1 MRYRTSAFYPD
12 ELTLSKWD
20 LIKLFFGYT
29 FQVSG
34 LIVTSNPL
42 YKSPRAI
49 KEEEQ
54 NKLNQQLDKVF
65 GEL

>member
-1 MRYRTSAFYPD
+1 MKYRTSAFYPD

-34 LIVTSNPL
+34 LIVTGNPF

-49 KEEEQ
+49 KEEQQ
-54 NKLNQQLDKVF
+54 NKLNQQLDKLF
-65 GEL
+65 GEV

>member
-1 MRYRTSAFYPD
+1 MNYRTSAFYPD

-34 LIVTSNPL
+34 LIVTGNPF

-49 KEEEQ
+49 KEET
-54 NKLNQQLDKVF
+54 NTKLVKVLY
-65 GEL
+65 E

>member
-1 MRYRTSAFYPD
+1 MRYRSSAFYPD
-12 ELTLSKWD
+12 ELYLSKWD

-29 FQVSG
+29 LQISG
-34 LIVTSNPL
+34 LIVTGNPL

-49 KEEEQ
+49 KEEQQ
-54 NKLNQQLDKVF
+54 NKINQQLNKVF

>member
-12 ELTLSKWD
+12 ELYLSKWD
-20 LIKLFFGYT
+20 LIKLFFGVT

-34 LIVTSNPL
+34 LIVTGNPF

-49 KEEEQ
+49 KEEQQ
-54 NKLNQQLDKVF
+54 NEINQQLDKVF

>member
-1 MRYRTSAFYPD
+1 MKKMKYRTSAFYQD

-34 LIVTSNPL
+34 LIVTGTPL

-49 KEEEQ
+49 QAELQE
-54 NKLNQQLDKVF
+54 KLSQAFNY
-65 GEL
+65 E

>member
-1 MRYRTSAFYPD
+1 MNYRTSGFYPD

-34 LIVTSNPL
+34 LIVTANPF

-49 KEEEQ
+49 KEEQQ